1 MLELLVA
8 DVGPWFCN
16 FSSLRGGIRPL
27 ALPAQDNNPP
37 SDQSQSTNESSAL
50 DTGRLRESVHRL
62 VTPEEIAQ
70 SKSTVNQTAG
80 KTPDEVLL

>member
-27 ALPAQDNNPP
+27 ELSAQDNNPP
-37 SDQSQSTNESSAL
+37 SDQSLNLQTSRALSTQDLTPGISSPTCHSGTVGIYSEPNGWE
-50 DTGRLRESVHRL
+50 DTG
-62 VTPEEIAQ
+62 
-70 SKSTVNQTAG
+70 
-80 KTPDEVLL
+80 